1 MRPHFLRSRLAFV
14 CLLFSCLLT
23 ACSEQVGMRRTYV
36 LTTGT
41 TGGTFY
47 PVGVALS
54 TLVSAQEEAG
64 FSLTAIS
71 SAGSM
76 ENIKLLRDNQAQ
88 FGLILAIF
96 AAWAYDG
103 EGPIRNPQRNIRSI
117 SAMWP
122 NVEHFV
128 LRSDLVTNG
137 TVSDLANLQGERYS
151 IGMRNSGAE
160 QTGIYIFDALGI
172 DYNEDLSIAYMGYGP
187 SANALQD
194 GNIVG
199 MNVPAGP
206 PVTAITRAY
215 ALLGDRMT
223 ILNFSEEEIN
233 AVNAQFPL
241 WDLYQM
247 NPGTYPLQEKP
258 ITTAYSP
265 NVFVV
270 RDDVSEDIVYNVTK
284 LLWDNLAAL
293 QEIHSATKAMT
304 LEEALKG
311 IPVPLHPGALR
322 YYQEQGVSIPEHLLG
337 NNGNR

>member
-1 MRPHFLRSRLAFV
+1 MSRFSTVGVLLA
-14 CLLFSCLLT
+14 CLLS
-23 ACSEQVGMRRTYV
+23 ACSDGANEQRTYV

-54 TLVSAQEEAG
+54 TLVSAKSEEG

-88 FGLILAIF
+88 FGLILGIF
-96 AAWAYDG
+96 AAWAQDG
-103 EGPIRNPQRNIRSI
+103 AGPISTPQPHIRSI

-128 LRSDLVTNG
+128 LRSDLVIDG
-137 TVSDLANLQGERYS
+137 TVSDLAKLKGERYS

-160 QTGIYIFDALGI
+160 HTGLYIFDALGV
-172 DYNEDLSIAYMGYGP
+172 DYTEDLSIAYLGYGP
-187 SANALQD
+187 STNALQD

-206 PVTAITRAY
+206 PVTAIARAY
-215 ALLGDRMT
+215 ALLGERMT
-223 ILNFSEEEIN
+223 ILEFSENEMTAIN
-233 AVNAQFPL
+233 QDFPL
-241 WDLYQM
+241 WDFYELQ
-247 NPGTYPLQEKP
+247 PGTYPRQEKP
-258 ITTAYSP
+258 VTTAYSS

-270 RDDVSEDIVYNVTK
+270 RDDVSEEIVYNMTK
-284 LLWDNLAAL
+284 LLWDNLATL
-293 QEIHSATKAMT
+293 QEIHSATKSMAI
-304 LEEALKG
+304 EAALKG
-311 IPVPLHPGALR
+311 IPVPLHKGALR
-322 YYQEQGVSIPEHLLG
+322 YYKEKGVEIPEHLLG
-337 NNGNR
+337 G

>member
-1 MRPHFLRSRLAFV
+1 MSRFTAIGLLLV
-14 CLLFSCLLT
+14 CLIS
-23 ACSEQVGMRRTYV
+23 ACSDGSRDQRTYV

-54 TLVSAQEEAG
+54 TLVSAKIEEDFA
-64 FSLTAIS
+64 LTAIS

-88 FGLILAIF
+88 FGLILGIF
-96 AAWAYDG
+96 AAWAYEG
-103 EGPIRNPQRNIRSI
+103 EGPISTPQPHLRSI

-128 LRSDLVTNG
+128 LRSDLVIEG
-137 TVSDLANLQGERYS
+137 TVSDLGKLEGERYS

-160 QTGIYIFDALGI
+160 HTGFYILDALGI
-172 DYNEDLSIAYMGYGP
+172 DHSEDLSIAYLGYGP

-206 PVTAITRAY
+206 PVAAIARAY
-215 ALLGDRMT
+215 ALQGERMT
-223 ILNFSEEEIN
+223 ILAFSEEELTAIN
-233 AVNAQFPL
+233 QQFPL
-241 WDLYQM
+241 WDFYEL
-247 NPGTYPLQEKP
+247 PAGTYPRQEKT
-258 ITTAYSP
+258 ITTAYSS

-270 RDDVSEDIVYNVTK
+270 RDDVSEKVVYDMTK
-284 LLWDNLAAL
+284 LLWDNLATL
-293 QEIHSATKAMT
+293 QEIHSATKSMAI
-304 LEEALKG
+304 EKALKG
-311 IPVPLHPGALR
+311 IPVPLHKGALR
-322 YYQEQGVSIPEHLLG
+322 YYREQRVKIPEHLLG
-337 NNGNR
+337 G

>member
-1 MRPHFLRSRLAFV
+1 MKRLFTILV
-14 CLLFSCLLT
+14 LVSGLLT
-23 ACSEQVGMRRTYV
+23 CSEQAGERRTFV

-54 TLVSAQEEAG
+54 TLVSAQESSD
-64 FSLTAIS
+64 FSLSAIS

-88 FGLILAIF
+88 FAIILGIF
-96 AAWAYDG
+96 GAWAFDG
-103 EGPIRNPQRNIRSI
+103 SGPIRNPYKNFRSI

-128 LRSDLVTNG
+128 LRSDLVSAGGIRDISTL
-137 TVSDLANLQGERYS
+137 DGERYS

-160 QTGIYIFDALGI
+160 HTGTYIFDALDI
-172 DYNEDLSIAYMGYGP
+172 DYNNELSIAYLGYGP

-206 PVTAITRAY
+206 PVTAITRAF
-215 ALLGDRMT
+215 ALLGEGMT
-223 ILNFSEEEIN
+223 VLEFSEEDVAAMNHE
-233 AVNAQFPL
+233 FPL
-241 WDLYQM
+241 WENYAIEA
-247 NPGTYPLQEKP
+247 GTYPSQEAD
-258 ITTAYSP
+258 INTAASP
-265 NVFVV
+265 NIFVV
-270 RDDVSEDIVYNVTK
+270 RDDVSEEIVYNMTK
-284 LLWDNLAAL
+284 MLWENMATL
-293 QEIHSATKAMT
+293 QEIHSATKAMAI
-304 LEEALKG
+304 EIALNG

-322 YYQEQGVSIPEHLLG
+322 YYREQGVSIPDHLLG
-337 NNGNR
+337 G

>member
-1 MRPHFLRSRLAFV
+1 MVRALGVLLV
-14 CLLFSCLLT
+14 CLIS
-23 ACSEQVGMRRTYV
+23 ACSDGISDQRTYV

-54 TLVSAQEEAG
+54 TLVSAKGEQG

-88 FGLILAIF
+88 FGLILGTF
-96 AAWAYDG
+96 AAWAYEGD
-103 EGPIRNPQRNIRSI
+103 GPISAPQPHLRSI

-128 LRSDLVTNG
+128 LRSDLVIDG
-137 TVSDLANLQGERYS
+137 TISDLGKLEGERYS

-160 QTGIYIFDALGI
+160 HTGLYILDALGI
-172 DYNEDLSIAYMGYGP
+172 DYTEDLSIAYLGYGP
-187 SANALQD
+187 STNALQD

-206 PVTAITRAY
+206 TSNGHSSCLRTARRAHDHPRVFRS
-215 ALLGDRMT
+215 GNDSHQST
-223 ILNFSEEEIN
+223 IFHCGIS
-233 AVNAQFPL
+233 
-241 WDLYQM
+241 M
-247 NPGTYPLQEKP
+247 NCQPGTYPRQEKP
-258 ITTAYSP
+258 VTTAYSS

-270 RDDVSEDIVYNVTK
+270 RDDVSEEVVYDMTK
-284 LLWDNLAAL
+284 LLWDNLATL
-293 QEIHSATKAMT
+293 QEIHSATKSMAI
-304 LEEALKG
+304 EAALKG
-311 IPVPLHPGALR
+311 IPVPLHKGALR
-322 YYQEQGVSIPEHLLG
+322 YYKEQGSG
-337 NNGNR
+337 NP